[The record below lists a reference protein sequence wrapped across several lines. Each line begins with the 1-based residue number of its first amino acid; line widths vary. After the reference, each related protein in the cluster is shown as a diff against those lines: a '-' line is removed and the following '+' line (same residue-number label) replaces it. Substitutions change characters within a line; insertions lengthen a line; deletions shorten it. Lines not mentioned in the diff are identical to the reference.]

1 MTVLCLTLQLSTQC
15 EPNGHNNKKNS
26 QNSGAQKEH
35 YMVSL
40 DSATVKSSGTNLS
53 EDTKDSNMILHW
65 ISNMKLNL
73 WKRAQRW
80 KVSRDLF
87 IKEQAI
93 QKNQKKNL
101 FTDSQCFKKMR
112 DIDRSRASTSELDL
126 LLGRVKYQ

>member
-1 MTVLCLTLQLSTQC
+1 
-15 EPNGHNNKKNS
+15 
-26 QNSGAQKEH
+26 
-35 YMVSL
+35 
-40 DSATVKSSGTNLS
+40 
-53 EDTKDSNMILHW
+53 
-65 ISNMKLNL
+65 MKLNL

>member
-1 MTVLCLTLQLSTQC
+1 
-15 EPNGHNNKKNS
+15 
-26 QNSGAQKEH
+26 
-35 YMVSL
+35 
-40 DSATVKSSGTNLS
+40 
-53 EDTKDSNMILHW
+53 
-65 ISNMKLNL
+65 MKLNL

-126 LLGRVKYQ
+126 LLGRVKYQQEKSG